1 MSDTVVTGQVRFS
14 FVHIFQPHAGQDGQE
29 EKYSISLLIP
39 KSDVTTIQALE
50 AAMNVAAQEGVSTKF
65 GGQMPPMLKKPLYDG
80 DGTQPN
86 GGPFGEECHG
96 CMVLRASSKQRPE
109 VVDANLQAILN
120 PAEVYSGCY
129 GRVSLRFF
137 PYNQNG
143 NRGIGCGL
151 NNVQKLADGEP
162 LTAKTSAKEDFAAM
176 APAPGAVQP
185 GSMPAYQAPQAATQ
199 GAPVQQGA
207 PMQQG
212 YPATGVPQPD
222 AAPQGPINPVTGLP
236 MGGGVMGL

>member
-14 FVHIFQPHAGQDGQE
+14 FVHIFQPYAGQDGQE

-39 KSDVTTIQALE
+39 KTDVATIQALE

-65 GGQMPPMLKKPLYDG
+65 GGQMPPVLKKPLYDG
-80 DGTQPN
+80 DGTRPN
-86 GGPFGEECHG
+86 GDPFGEECHG

-176 APAPGAVQP
+176 PAQGQAPVQGAVQP
-185 GSMPAYQAPQAATQ
+185 AVPQQGYAPGAAPIQGQGMPQASQ
-199 GAPVQQGA
+199 PAPVQQG
-207 PMQQG
+207 
-212 YPATGVPQPD
+212 QPTT
-222 AAPQGPINPVTGLP
+222 QGPINPVTGLP

>member
-39 KSDVTTIQALE
+39 KTDVATIQALE

-65 GGQMPPMLKKPLYDG
+65 GGQMPPVLKKPLYDG
-80 DGTQPN
+80 DGTRPN
-86 GGPFGEECHG
+86 GDPFGEECHG

-176 APAPGAVQP
+176 PAQGAVQP
-185 GSMPAYQAPQAATQ
+185 AVPQQGYAPGAIPTQGQGMPQASQ
-199 GAPVQQGA
+199 PAPVQ
-207 PMQQG
+207 
-212 YPATGVPQPD
+212 
-222 AAPQGPINPVTGLP
+222 QGPINPVTGLP
-236 MGGGVMGL
+236 MSGGVMGL

>member
-29 EKYSISLLIP
+29 EKYSISLLVP
-39 KSDVTTIQALE
+39 KTDVVTIQALE

-80 DGTQPN
+80 DGTRPN
-86 GGPFGEECHG
+86 GDPFGEECHG

-176 APAPGAVQP
+176 APIQGQ
-185 GSMPAYQAPQAATQ
+185 GMPQAS
-199 GAPVQQGA
+199 
-207 PMQQG
+207 QQG
-212 YPATGVPQPD
+212 YPAPGAPQPG